1 MKGQINAISKIILA
15 VLLVCLLAVGF
26 LFVNNDIGKTA
37 DSLESDIRSSQKI
50 QDDWTV
56 TGSVSDTMAGFIS
69 YPQNMSDHTFS
80 VYVNRPG
87 VSFGYFFRGGGSL
100 SSVERYIAE
109 FTVEGY
115 SERAFISMNV
125 QKAARVEIDNGTD
138 IEVIEIDSEKPFAL
152 VLPGNAGVI
161 TFYDVNGEIVEYGGQ
176 RL

>member
-1 MKGQINAISKIILA
+1 MKGQFNAIGKIILA

-26 LFVNNDIGKTA
+26 LFVNNDIGQTA

-115 SERAFISMNV
+115 SERAFISMNA

>member
-56 TGSVSDTMAGFIS
+56 TGSVSDSMAGFIS
-69 YPQNMSDHTFS
+69 YPQNLSDHTFS